1 MNTTS
6 DLTPDSELLARFVRQ
21 RDESAFA
28 QLVRQYQPLVI
39 GAALRRTG
47 NLECAKEVAQTV
59 FITLA
64 RRASLLLD
72 HRKLAG
78 WLYQAASYQGAR
90 VWQAEQRRQRR
101 QEEAMLHEARDED
114 HAQWEDLESAL
125 HALSSSERE
134 AILLHYFQDRS
145 YAEMAGE
152 LGLNEA
158 AVRKRVSRAVQT
170 LGTRLQRRGTPVSV
184 VAMLTGAAAVQSTA
198 PVQASMAGA
207 ALAASAEGTSI
218 PLMLTLTAMTTNTF
232 IKATVIT
239 LALTAVPLAW
249 QQAQNAAL
257 RQEITSLKA
266 VDVSSPSL
274 PASGSLPESDATL
287 PARVASAQ
295 QDLAALRKDR
305 AAEEVQ
311 LATLRMQARQLQEE
325 VVVSF
330 GRLDDVARRLA
341 EVQRLTMD
349 IEAAHGHGDAAKESA
364 LAKKFMPKFGEM
376 ALLFAEMKRI
386 SAQPAM
392 NARLNA
398 TTTATLAGVNDQVR
412 DQMERLLLPHFQSM
426 LRAGLTLDK
435 RPAQHADDWDRRFGA
450 ASAAA
455 MRSIEHLV
463 PVAKRQTSTWQD
475 AISPTS
481 GFLEMLIHAFP
492 TPPPPPKP

>member
-1 MNTTS
+1 MNTPF
-6 DLTPDSELLARFVRQ
+6 DLTSDSELLTRFVRQ
-21 RDESAFA
+21 HDESAFA

-47 NLECAKEVAQTV
+47 NLECAREVAQTV

-72 HRKLAG
+72 HRRLAG

-101 QEEAMLHEARDED
+101 EEVAAIHEPCEED
-114 HAQWEDLESAL
+114 HARWEELETAL
-125 HALSSSERE
+125 QALSSSERE

-145 YAEMAGE
+145 YAEMAAD

-170 LGTRLQRRGTPVSV
+170 LGTRLQRRGSQVSA
-184 VAMLTGAAAVQSTA
+184 VATLTSAAAVQSTV
-198 PVQASMAGA
+198 PVQASLAGA
-207 ALAASAEGTSI
+207 VLAASAGGTSI
-218 PLMLTLTAMTTNTF
+218 PFMLTLTAMTTNTF

-249 QQAQNAAL
+249 QQTQNAAL

-266 VDVSSPSL
+266 VNVSSPSL
-274 PASGSLPESDATL
+274 PTAGSLSKSDATL
-287 PARVASAQ
+287 PARLASAQ
-295 QDLAALRKDR
+295 QDLAALRQDR
-305 AAEEVQ
+305 ADAEARLVS
-311 LATLRMQARQLQEE
+311 LRKQARQLQEE

-349 IEAAHGHGDAAKESA
+349 MQAAKGDATKEPA
-364 LAKKFMPKFGEM
+364 LGKKLMSKFGEM

-386 SAQPAM
+386 SAQPAL

-398 TTTATLAGVNDQVR
+398 TTTATLAGVDDQVR
-412 DQMERLLLPHFQSM
+412 DQMERLLLPHYQSM
-426 LRAGLTLDK
+426 QRAGLTLDK

-455 MRSIEHLV
+455 MRGIEHLV
-463 PVAKRQTSTWQD
+463 PVAMRQTSTWQD

-481 GFLEMLIHAFP
+481 GFLEMITQAFP
-492 TPPPPPKP
+492 TLPMPAKP